1 MSGVTSPLGRVSKKR
16 GKWMKERYRRYK
28 DLISLDGLDIN
39 NIIGLVST
47 WMFGLVG
54 FCVWLIGT
62 LIGRY
67 MKK

>member
-16 GKWMKERYRRYK
+16 GNEMKERYKECK
-28 DLISLDGLDIN
+28 DLLSLDGLDIN

-54 FCVWLIGT
+54 FCVWLIVT

-67 MKK
+67 LKK